1 MPSDARPED
10 AARGFL
16 SNYGKIF
23 GLTNQARELKAIKKK
38 TVDRGRS
45 FVRFQQMHKDIPVF
59 GGELNVQTDAGKNIV
74 SANGEIL
81 PDLSVDV
88 TPKIDSA
95 SAMEKAIGVVAKNY
109 NIDAAELAA
118 SSPELWIYNPIM
130 LKPARDFNALVWRMD
145 VTPNRLL
152 PIRELV
158 LVDAHTGIVA
168 LHFNQVPHAKNR
180 LTYTASNTTT
190 LPGTLVCN
198 ELNPTCIG
206 GDSHAVAAHIYA
218 GHTYDFYSTNH
229 GRDSI
234 NNAGMNL
241 VSTVHYNTNYANAY
255 WSGSQMVYGDA
266 NGYALADDVVAH
278 ELTHGVTAYESG
290 LVYYYQAG
298 AINESLSDVWGE
310 FVDQT
315 NGAGTDTLAVKWQ
328 IGEDI
333 TGLGAFRNMADPTI
347 FGDPDRIGSTNYDC
361 DESYNNDNGGVH
373 TNSGVNNK
381 AAYLMVDGGTF
392 NTYTVTALG
401 ITKVAKIYYEAQT
414 NLLLSASD
422 YNDLY
427 NALQQACTNLVGTS
441 GITASDCLEVTD
453 AVNAVEM
460 NQQPTSCT
468 ANEKAPLCPTGL
480 SPNNIF
486 FDNLENPSSGNWVSG
501 AISGVNAWHY
511 PNATYATSGQYN
523 IWGDDQGTAA
533 DYYISLSSNLSLPT
547 GSTLYMHF
555 NHAYDFEDNTLRAYD
570 GGVLEYSINN
580 SATWNDAS
588 SLLINNGYNGTIS
601 TCCSNPLGG
610 RSAFVRESNGYYSS
624 RLDLTSLSGQNMR
637 FRFRIGTDSTYDDYG
652 WFIDDIRV
660 YTCIDTTAPDTTI
673 TSQPLSPS
681 NSTSASFSFTSTE
694 TGGTFLCQMDSGG
707 YSACTSPKSYT
718 GLTAGSHTFYVKAT
732 DSAGN
737 TDSTPASNTWTIDT
751 TAPSGSAVSINSGA
765 SSTTSTSVTLTLLAT
780 DSVGVTGYYASEIST
795 TPSATASGWTSGTST
810 TSYSASVSW
819 TLSSSSGTKTVYVWF
834 KDSVGNISAS
844 ASDTIT
850 LTISDSTAPSS
861 PSVSINNGDA
871 STTST
876 SVTLSLSATDNAGVT
891 AYYASETSTTPS
903 STASGWTSGTSTT
916 SYSAS
921 VSWTLSSGSGTKT
934 VYVWFRDSA
943 GNVSA
948 SSSDSITL
956 VSAPSAP
963 TGVTADAG
971 NGQVSVSWTSVS
983 DATSY
988 NIYSSTTSGVTKLT
1002 GTKLTNGTSP
1012 YSHTGLT
1019 NGTTYYYVVTAV
1031 NSYGESSESSQ
1042 VSATL
1047 STTTTIDTTA
1057 PSSPLVSINNG
1068 DTSTTSTSVTLSL
1081 SATDNVGVTGYCA
1094 KESSTTPS
1102 NSDSCWTSVTST
1114 TSYSATVSFTLSSG
1128 SVGDNTK
1135 TVYVWFKDTAGN
1147 VSSSASDSITLTIS
1161 DSTAP
1166 LSPSVSIDSGA
1177 ASTTSTAVT
1186 LTLSATDNVGVTG
1199 YYASETS
1206 TTPSAN
1212 ASGWTSVTSTT
1223 SYSAT
1228 VSFTLSSGS
1237 VGDNTKTV
1245 YVWFKDSAGNV
1256 SASASDSI
1264 TLTVSDTT
1272 APTDGTLSAT
1282 VGSSQVSLSWS
1293 GFSDS
1298 GGIASYKLVY
1308 STTSSPSSC
1317 IAGTLIYSGT
1327 GTSYTHTSLTN
1338 GTTYYYRVCAIDN
1351 AENTS
1356 SGTTNWATPTSTLSS
1371 PVTVV
1376 AEGGQLPK
1384 IKKYGNNVHII
1395 NTDSS
1400 RNLRFYKSTDNGASF
1415 LSNSTLATNIMNGT
1429 EFEFSMD
1436 SNGYLYAF
1444 WEDQTNDQL
1453 YIRRSFD
1460 SGGSWSSA
1468 TSVASGFTWI
1478 DDPSCYFSSGTMY
1491 LLFRGYKNSIIE
1503 LWLTKSTDNG
1513 ATFSTPVQVTSNS
1526 IQEDNGSIA
1535 VYGSNVYVIYFDAY
1549 STSPYNIYLVKSTNG
1564 GSSFGSP
1571 IRVNQTLGKTD
1582 FGFGIAVNSSGNIFI
1597 AHEDTNI
1604 DYEGNLYVA
1613 KSTDGGGSFTYTL
1626 ATDSTYRNQD
1636 YPKIFIDSNN
1646 YIHLLWNDNR
1656 VNVSYGSVYYTRS
1669 IDGGA
1674 TYQTNTNIRSSGG
1687 ISNGSLYVDSNVV
1700 YITVTDYNTSPYST
1714 LFYKFN

>member
-834 KDSVGNISAS
+834 
-844 ASDTIT
+844 
-850 LTISDSTAPSS
+850 
-861 PSVSINNGDA
+861 
-871 STTST
+871 
-876 SVTLSLSATDNAGVT
+876 
-891 AYYASETSTTPS
+891 
-903 STASGWTSGTSTT
+903 
-916 SYSAS
+916 
-921 VSWTLSSGSGTKT
+921 
-934 VYVWFRDSA
+934 RDSA

-1081 SATDNVGVTGYCA
+1081 SATD
-1094 KESSTTPS
+1094 S
-1102 NSDSCWTSVTST
+1102 
-1114 TSYSATVSFTLSSG
+1114 
-1128 SVGDNTK
+1128 
-1135 TVYVWFKDTAGN
+1135 
-1147 VSSSASDSITLTIS
+1147 
-1161 DSTAP
+1161 
-1166 LSPSVSIDSGA
+1166 
-1177 ASTTSTAVT
+1177 
-1186 LTLSATDNVGVTG
+1186 VGVTG

-1206 TTPSAN
+1206 TTPLATAS
-1212 ASGWTSVTSTT
+1212 SGWTSGTSTT
-1223 SYSAT
+1223 SYSAS
-1228 VSFTLSSGS
+1228 VSFTLST
-1237 VGDNTKTV
+1237 GDGTKTV
-1245 YVWFKDSAGNV
+1245 YVWFRDSAGNV
-1256 SASASDSI
+1256 SSSVSSSI
-1264 TLTVSDTT
+1264 TLD
-1272 APTDGTLSAT
+1272 
-1282 VGSSQVSLSWS
+1282 
-1293 GFSDS
+1293 
-1298 GGIASYKLVY
+1298 
-1308 STTSSPSSC
+1308 TTSS
-1317 IAGTLIYSGT
+1317 SG
-1327 GTSYTHTSLTN
+1327 
-1338 GTTYYYRVCAIDN
+1338 D
-1351 AENTS
+1351 
-1356 SGTTNWATPTSTLSS
+1356 
-1371 PVTVV
+1371 
-1376 AEGGQLPK
+1376 
-1384 IKKYGNNVHII
+1384 
-1395 NTDSS
+1395 
-1400 RNLRFYKSTDNGASF
+1400 
-1415 LSNSTLATNIMNGT
+1415 
-1429 EFEFSMD
+1429 
-1436 SNGYLYAF
+1436 
-1444 WEDQTNDQL
+1444 
-1453 YIRRSFD
+1453 
-1460 SGGSWSSA
+1460 
-1468 TSVASGFTWI
+1468 
-1478 DDPSCYFSSGTMY
+1478 
-1491 LLFRGYKNSIIE
+1491 
-1503 LWLTKSTDNG
+1503 
-1513 ATFSTPVQVTSNS
+1513 
-1526 IQEDNGSIA
+1526 
-1535 VYGSNVYVIYFDAY
+1535 
-1549 STSPYNIYLVKSTNG
+1549 
-1564 GSSFGSP
+1564 
-1571 IRVNQTLGKTD
+1571 
-1582 FGFGIAVNSSGNIFI
+1582 
-1597 AHEDTNI
+1597 
-1604 DYEGNLYVA
+1604 
-1613 KSTDGGGSFTYTL
+1613 
-1626 ATDSTYRNQD
+1626 
-1636 YPKIFIDSNN
+1636 
-1646 YIHLLWNDNR
+1646 
-1656 VNVSYGSVYYTRS
+1656 
-1669 IDGGA
+1669 
-1674 TYQTNTNIRSSGG
+1674 SSGG
-1687 ISNGSLYVDSNVV
+1687 GGGGCFIATAAYGSYLDPHVIVLRNFRDRHLLTNPSGMVFVRFYYRYSPPIADFIRRHDTLRVATRWLLTPVV
-1700 YITVTDYNTSPYST
+1700 YTVL
-1714 LFYKFN
+1714 LFSFF